1 MDYNVSLQDKHRI
14 KSCIYNVIYILEFF
28 NLIPPDRNDPSI
40 NSIIDK
46 LYENVSENAALIQK
60 HSRDSSGSNFWINK
74 K

>member
-14 KSCIYNVIYILEFF
+14 KSCIYNVICTFWNYF

-60 HSRDSSGSNFWINK
+60 HSRDSSGSNFLDK
-74 K
+74 